1 MAHNP
6 YELLISLS
14 LDGLLDPD
22 EAEDLEQHLQACETC
37 ADLQERMARVDVLF
51 AAPPE
56 VEPPRDFTAGVMARV
71 QAYQARRRW
80 TPWLIAVLVVASLLG
95 ALSVAGPVAFFSLG
109 LHEVVAAIPGIG
121 RTLGWLLNAYGDV
134 LAGANFIVDS
144 MYGWL
149 AFLIEDP
156 AALAVVLAALVF
168 ASTWIGLLEGTK
180 ATRRAQAGA
189 EA

>member
-6 YELLISLS
+6 YEVLISLS
-14 LDGLLDPD
+14 LDGLLDPT
-22 EAEDLEQHLQACETC
+22 EAEELEQHLQTCEAC
-37 ADLQERMARVDVLF
+37 ADLRERMALVDVMF

-56 VEPPRDFTAGVMARV
+56 VEPPPDFAAGVMARV
-71 QAYQARRRW
+71 QVYQTRRRW
-80 TPWLIAVLVVASLLG
+80 TPWLIAVLAIASVLG
-95 ALSVAGPVAFFSLG
+95 ALSVAWPVAFFSLG
-109 LHEVVAAIPGIG
+109 LHEVLAALPGIG
-121 RTLGWLLNAYGDV
+121 QILGQLLDIYGDV

-144 MYGWL
+144 IYGWL

-156 AALAVVLAALVF
+156 AALAVVLSALVF
-168 ASTWIGLLEGTK
+168 ASTWIGLLEGMK